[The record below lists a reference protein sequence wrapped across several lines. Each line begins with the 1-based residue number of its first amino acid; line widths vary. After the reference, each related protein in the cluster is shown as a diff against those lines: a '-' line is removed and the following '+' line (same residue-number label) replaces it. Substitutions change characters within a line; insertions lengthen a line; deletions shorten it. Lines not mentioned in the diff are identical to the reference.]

1 MPTLL
6 SINNKRIVAQLKRR
20 KNMNIKEKE
29 IVTLKRSLLMD
40 TEEKL
45 NKQVEMEGKSSA
57 YYLSMASW
65 AEMQGFSHSAK
76 FLYDHA
82 EEERGHMLKLFRYIN
97 EAGGHAIQPEITGI
111 RQHFNSLREV
121 FELILE
127 HEIEVTKSINN
138 IVDHCFNVKDFAT
151 FSFMQ
156 WYVTEQREEETVA
169 RRALEIFDIIGE
181 EGVGL
186 WTIDQEMGKL
196 HATNDS
202 EV

>member
-6 SINNKRIVAQLKRR
+6 LINKRIVIQLKRR
-20 KNMNIKEKE
+20 KPMNIKEKE

-65 AEMQGFSHSAK
+65 TEMQGFSNSAK

-97 EAGGHAIQPEITGI
+97 EAGGHAIQPEITDI

>member
-1 MPTLL
+1 MKTVE
-6 SINNKRIVAQLKRR
+6 R
-20 KNMNIKEKE
+20 E
-29 IVTLKRSLLMD
+29 IVTLKRSLLTD
-40 TEEKL
+40 TEQKL

-65 AEMQGFSHSAK
+65 AEMQGFTNSSR

-97 EAGGHAIQPEITGI
+97 EAGGHAVQPEITNI
-111 RQHFNSLREV
+111 RHNFNSLREV

-127 HEIEVTKSINN
+127 HEIEVTKSINL

-156 WYVTEQREEETVA
+156 WYVTEQREEETLA
-169 RRALEIFDIIGE
+169 RRALEIFEIIGE

-186 WTIDQEMGKL
+186 WTIDQELGKL
-196 HATNDS
+196 HATPDS
-202 EV
+202 L

>member
-1 MPTLL
+1 MKT
-6 SINNKRIVAQLKRR
+6 
-20 KNMNIKEKE
+20 KEKE
-29 IVTLKRSLLMD
+29 IVTLKRSLLID
-40 TEEKL
+40 TENKL

-65 AEMQGFSHSAK
+65 AEMQGFSNSAR

-97 EAGGHAIQPEITGI
+97 EAGGHAIQPEVTNI

-127 HEIEVTKSINN
+127 HEIEVTKSINI
-138 IVDHCFNVKDFAT
+138 IVDHCFNAKDFAT

-156 WYVTEQREEETVA
+156 WYVTEQREEETLA

-181 EGVGL
+181 EGIGL

-196 HATNDS
+196 HATKEP

>member
-1 MPTLL
+1 MKT
-6 SINNKRIVAQLKRR
+6 
-20 KNMNIKEKE
+20 KEKE
-29 IVTLKRSLLMD
+29 IVTLKRSLLID
-40 TEEKL
+40 TEKKL

-65 AEMQGFSHSAK
+65 CDMKGYTNSAQ

-82 EEERGHMLKLFRYIN
+82 EEERMHMLKLFRYIN
-97 EAGGHAIQPEITGI
+97 EAGGHAVQPEITGI
-111 RQHFNSLREV
+111 RHNFNTLREV

-127 HEIEVTKSINN
+127 HEIEVTKSINT
-138 IVDHCFNVKDFAT
+138 IVDHCFGIKDFAT

-169 RRALEIFDIIGE
+169 RRALELFDIIGE

-186 WTIDQEMGKL
+186 WTIDQELGKL
-196 HATNDS
+196 HSKVDP
-202 EV
+202 EM

>member
-1 MPTLL
+1 M
-6 SINNKRIVAQLKRR
+6 K
-20 KNMNIKEKE
+20 IKEKE
-29 IVTLKRSLLMD
+29 IVTLKRSLLID
-40 TEEKL
+40 TENKL

-65 AEMQGFSHSAK
+65 AEMQGFSNSAR

-97 EAGGHAIQPEITGI
+97 EAGGHAIQPEITNI

-127 HEIEVTKSINN
+127 HEIAVTKSINT
-138 IVDHCFNVKDFAT
+138 IVDHCFNAKDFAT

-156 WYVTEQREEETVA
+156 WFVTEQREEETLA
-169 RRALEIFDIIGE
+169 RRALEIFEIIGE
-181 EGVGL
+181 EGIGL
-186 WTIDQEMGKL
+186 WTIDQELGKL
-196 HATNDS
+196 HSATGAK
-202 EV
+202 E